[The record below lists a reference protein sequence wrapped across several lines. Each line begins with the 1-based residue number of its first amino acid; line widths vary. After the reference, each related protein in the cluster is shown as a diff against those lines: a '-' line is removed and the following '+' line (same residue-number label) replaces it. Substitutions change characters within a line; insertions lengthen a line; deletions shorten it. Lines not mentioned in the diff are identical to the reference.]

1 MLYKVSKM
9 DRSDGKFAEMSEPI
23 PSSAFIDARPE
34 EGNSSVRGKIK
45 KEKKKREEEE
55 EGKEDGTEA
64 WRVVEAQRKIDA
76 YLWDTFSKQV
86 IFAGGR
92 GYYI

>member
-1 MLYKVSKM
+1 M
-9 DRSDGKFAEMSEPI
+9 DRWMGSSRKPSEPI
-23 PSSAFIDARPE
+23 RTAFIDLLVRNRVIRVYE
-34 EGNSSVRGKIK
+34 IKGGGGGREGEREKKKKKK
-45 KEKKKREEEE
+45 KEKRTE
-55 EGKEDGTEA
+55 TEA

>member
-1 MLYKVSKM
+1 
-9 DRSDGKFAEMSEPI
+9 MSEPI
-23 PSSAFIDARPE
+23 RTPLLSMLVQRRIIIRAYRR
-34 EGNSSVRGKIK
+34 EGWERKIK
-45 KEKKKREEEE
+45 KEKKRRRRRR
-55 EGKEDGTEA
+55 GTEA

-92 GYYI
+92 GEYYI

>member
-1 MLYKVSKM
+1 MLVQRRIIIRAY
-9 DRSDGKFAEMSEPI
+9 R
-23 PSSAFIDARPE
+23 R
-34 EGNSSVRGKIK
+34 EGWERKIK
-45 KEKKKREEEE
+45 KEKKRRRRRR
-55 EGKEDGTEA
+55 GTEA

-86 IFAGGR
+86 IFAGGQ

>member
-1 MLYKVSKM
+1 MYEIK
-9 DRSDGKFAEMSEPI
+9 GG
-23 PSSAFIDARPE
+23 
-34 EGNSSVRGKIK
+34 EGGGGRGREKKKKK
-45 KEKKKREEEE
+45 KEKRT
-55 EGKEDGTEA
+55 GREA

>member
-1 MLYKVSKM
+1 MGAKNK
-9 DRSDGKFAEMSEPI
+9 
-23 PSSAFIDARPE
+23 
-34 EGNSSVRGKIK
+34 KIKK
-45 KEKKKREEEE
+45 KEKKRRRRRR
-55 EGKEDGTEA
+55 GTEA

>member
-1 MLYKVSKM
+1 MY
-9 DRSDGKFAEMSEPI
+9 RG
-23 PSSAFIDARPE
+23 
-34 EGNSSVRGKIK
+34 EGK
-45 KEKKKREEEE
+45 KEKEKREEEGE
-55 EGKEDGTEA
+55 EKDGTEA

>member
-1 MLYKVSKM
+1 MY
-9 DRSDGKFAEMSEPI
+9 RE
-23 PSSAFIDARPE
+23 
-34 EGNSSVRGKIK
+34 RGKK
-45 KEKKKREEEE
+45 KKKKREEEGE
-55 EGKEDGTEA
+55 EKEGTEA

>member
-1 MLYKVSKM
+1 MLVQRRIIIRAY
-9 DRSDGKFAEMSEPI
+9 R
-23 PSSAFIDARPE
+23 R
-34 EGNSSVRGKIK
+34 EGWERKIK
-45 KEKKKREEEE
+45 KEKKKKKKRRRRRR
-55 EGKEDGTEA
+55 GTEA

>member
-1 MLYKVSKM
+1 MLVQRRIIIRAY
-9 DRSDGKFAEMSEPI
+9 R
-23 PSSAFIDARPE
+23 R
-34 EGNSSVRGKIK
+34 EGWERKIK
-45 KEKKKREEEE
+45 KEKKRRRRRR
-55 EGKEDGTEA
+55 GTEA